1 MTDEYNTRTKKEA
14 VVSNEALTKV
24 EENIMST
31 MNCLKEEIIN
41 LKDIVIKRLQEE
53 KKKLREKCSKL
64 ENDVVS
70 NESSVNALE
79 QYGRRNNIVVSG
91 IPGHVSERDLE
102 ETVISVL
109 SDIEVNVSADDVE
122 ACYKIGRPDRNKSKK
137 IIIVRFLN
145 RKHCKKALLNRRNWK
160 TWIKKNIASV
170 KTLKSSL
177 MKT

>member
-1 MTDEYNTRTKKEA
+1 MTHEYNTRTKKEA

-53 KKKLREKCSKL
+53 KKLREKCSKL

-109 SDIEVNVSADDVE
+109 SDIEVNVSANDVE
-122 ACYKIGRPDRNKSKK
+122 AFHRIGKPDRNK
-137 IIIVRFLN
+137 
-145 RKHCKKALLNRRNWK
+145 
-160 TWIKKNIASV
+160 
-170 KTLKSSL
+170 
-177 MKT
+177 